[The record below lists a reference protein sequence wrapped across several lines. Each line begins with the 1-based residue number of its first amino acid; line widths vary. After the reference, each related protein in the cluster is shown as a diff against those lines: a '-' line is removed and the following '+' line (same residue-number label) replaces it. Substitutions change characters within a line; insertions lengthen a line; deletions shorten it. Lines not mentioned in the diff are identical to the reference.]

1 MNRENKKIKYFEAFR
16 YRWISEKIKEY
27 KVYSTESL
35 EEELKSLLSD
45 SIEDKDK
52 TKETTLFYI
61 ALFFLNTSLY
71 ICIIKWI

>member
-1 MNRENKKIKYFEAFR
+1 M
-16 YRWISEKIKEY
+16 
-27 KVYSTESL
+27 YSTESL
-35 EEELKSLLSD
+35 EEELKALLSVA
-45 SIEDKDK
+45 IEDKDK